1 MKDNTTIYGRH
12 PVLDAIRGG
21 TAIDKVM
28 LQRGTRGELEK
39 EVRKLCKEHDIPLQ
53 YAPKERIQKFAP
65 GNNQGIVAFVSLI
78 PYYKLED
85 LLPLLYERQET
96 PLLVIL
102 DGVTDVRNFG
112 AIARTAE
119 CSGAHGLVIP
129 RKGAARINADAI
141 KTSAGALTHLPVC
154 RANSLVSAIEFL
166 QLSGVQV
173 FASTLQGTKPLSALD
188 LTAPAALIVGS
199 EDEGVSHGVLRK
211 TDDNFIIPQLGKTD
225 SYNVSVA
232 AGMMLYEAMRQRGG
246 NI

>member
-39 EVRKLCKEHDIPLQ
+39 EVRKLCKEYDIPLQ

-119 CSGAHGLVIP
+119 CAGAHGLVIP

-154 RANSLVSAIEFL
+154 RENSLVTAVEFL
-166 QLSGVQV
+166 QMSGVQV
-173 FASTLQGTKPLSALD
+173 FASTLQATQPLSALD

-246 NI
+246 